1 MPKLFFWLK
10 KKVFFFRSKMRL
22 TGRKGC
28 FAALGEAAQVS
39 KILFVYEQNGLA

>member
-1 MPKLFFWLK
+1 
-10 KKVFFFRSKMRL
+10 MRL

-39 KILFVYEQNGLA
+39 KFLFVLLTKRPSLKLKAETTSTCY